1 MSKESI
7 TTSIN
12 TYIKENGDRAIT
24 GQILNSVMNEMVEG
38 LASEEELATKQDALT
53 LTIKDNGNIVI
64 GNIQGQSKEFM
75 PATPSGDPMH
85 YAYIAAGAAYNDT
98 GAAITKTAPWADMV
112 DDDADKVVTHKAGY
126 WYVNGLGDITNEQM
140 RIIFIETNNFLANV
154 QYSGQGYYSQGTFR
168 VNLPLPAYKVTFGR
182 LCVSYL
188 DAFRSALNLEVIV
201 IPEYD
206 NGRQPNWCFRPIN
219 IQTMFAYDSVLKHI
233 SGLINLGHCENVVS
247 PFLLCYELR
256 SVKLYSIKFS
266 MDIKNS
272 PKLTSKS
279 ILYMIANEAATS
291 AITITLH
298 ADAYAR
304 AMANADI
311 VAALQAHP
319 NVSLASA

>member
-7 TTSIN
+7 TASIN
-12 TYIKENGDRAIT
+12 TYIKENGNRAIT

-38 LASEEELATKQDALT
+38 LASEEELAAKQDALT
-53 LTIKDNGNIVI
+53 LTIKDNGNIVL

-85 YAYIAAGAAYNDT
+85 YAYIEAGAEYNDT
-98 GAAITKTAPWADMV
+98 GADIVKKTPWADMV

-140 RIIFIETNNFLANV
+140 RMI
-154 QYSGQGYYSQGTFR
+154 
-168 VNLPLPAYKVTFGR
+168 
-182 LCVSYL
+182 YL
-188 DAFRSALNLEVIV
+188 ESTPTLLNK
-201 IPEYD
+201 
-206 NGRQPNWCFRPIN
+206 
-219 IQTMFAYDSVLKHI
+219 DSI
-233 SGLINLGHCENVVS
+233 SGLKARTNVKVNSVGAVVDLSRIGAESKSEVLSISGDAKISQCPSMFYSCPKLVHIVAQFNFTFAMSNATNSYEFRDCIFLKSVRLYKLKVSINLISCKY
-247 PFLLCYELR
+247 F
-256 SVKLYSIKFS
+256 
-266 MDIKNS
+266 
-272 PKLTSKS
+272 TSKS
-279 ILYMIANEAATS
+279 ILFMIQNEAATS

>member
-38 LASEEELATKQDALT
+38 LASEEELATKQDVIT
-53 LTIKDNGNIVI
+53 LSVKDNGNIVL

-85 YAYIAAGAAYNDT
+85 YAYEAAGAEYNDT
-98 GAAITKTAPWADMV
+98 GADIVKTAPWADMV
-112 DDDADKVVTHKAGY
+112 EDDADKVVTHKAGY

-140 RIIFIETNNFLANV
+140 RRIFVDTNNILNAASSYVALLGNLNIRTNIYNKKPSSHYSRGITDWSLIANLEQLEV
-154 QYSGQGYYSQGTFR
+154 LY
-168 VNLPLPAYKVTFGR
+168 FGLNDKYPPR
-182 LCVSYL
+182 PTNMGAMVRGCKKLFIILCVFDCVKNTNFGAIAEGATSLKYMWL
-188 DAFRSALNLEVIV
+188 K
-201 IPEYD
+201 
-206 NGRQPNWCFRPIN
+206 N
-219 IQTMFAYDSVLKHI
+219 IKVSIDLKYCSQFA
-233 SGLINLGHCENVVS
+233 NC
-247 PFLLCYELR
+247 C
-256 SVKLYSIKFS
+256 
-266 MDIKNS
+266 
-272 PKLTSKS
+272 
-279 ILYMIANEAATS
+279 ILYMIQNEAATS

-311 VAALQAHP
+311 LAALQAHP